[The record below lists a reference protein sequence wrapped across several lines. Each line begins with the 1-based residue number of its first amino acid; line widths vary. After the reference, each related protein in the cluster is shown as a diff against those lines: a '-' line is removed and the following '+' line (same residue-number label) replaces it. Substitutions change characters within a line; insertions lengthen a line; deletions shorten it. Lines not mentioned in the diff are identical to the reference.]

1 MTSSI
6 YGKKEVAPFQ
16 DLCSLCEIEET
27 KLQAKTDVGSG
38 DQNQVYVAMTRRRV
52 KYGKFDPQKKKMN
65 MAKIQCYGF
74 QEYGHYKRDCP
85 KLKKDNK
92 KRGREEAHINEEVE
106 EVE

>member
-1 MTSSI
+1 M
-6 YGKKEVAPFQ
+6 GRKK
-16 DLCSLCEIEET
+16 LLHSRICSLCEIEET

-65 MAKIQCYGF
+65 MAKIQCYGC

-92 KRGREEAHINEEVE
+92 KRGREEAHISEEVE